1 MGEPFTYIESES
13 MRHRFMGVQ
22 FIRETKKRLLKA
34 EITYYF
40 SVDELETLPNV
51 GEIIE
56 IKSIRKLIQDW
67 ENPYKFT
74 SNPIEENP
82 YRNLAKVVRI
92 VDNVDVADFHYP
104 LYGIG
109 ANGEWASIIDYKV
122 RMIPIS

>member
-1 MGEPFTYIESES
+1 MGEPFTYIEPES
-13 MRHRFMGVQ
+13 TRHRFMGVK

-40 SVDELETLPNV
+40 SVDELKTLPNV

-122 RMIPIS
+122 RMIPVS

>member
-1 MGEPFTYIESES
+1 MGEPFTYIEPES
-13 MRHRFMGVQ
+13 TRHRFMGVK
-22 FIRETKKRLLKA
+22 FIRETKKRLLKP

-51 GEIIE
+51 GETIE
-56 IKSIRKLIQDW
+56 IKSIKKLIQDW

-74 SNPIEENP
+74 SNPIEGNP

-109 ANGEWASIIDYKV
+109 ANGEWASIINYEV
-122 RMIPIS
+122 RGIQ